1 MATTLKIQ
9 RFIRSVRQGRTPEP
23 VSCTAMSAC
32 TQQAY
37 DALEAA
43 AWSRV
48 PEKGSGLPRHN
59 WAQTGFSNRWDA
71 SKYCGDYADGFQHGY
86 ATAVCYTIRM
96 PADALAGTVA
106 NIVSLAI
113 PVYGDRWL
121 ADGCDIGVTL
131 SASATP
137 PAWDAPPDDAVT
149 GQLAVVPSNTGTDTS
164 AIVTFDWSAAPKTTL
179 AYLHITLRLTNY
191 LTHRGAWIEGSA
203 MIDGAGIAV
212 TFDRDVAPDTR
223 VEFEDDVYRVA
234 SGQFA
239 YAPWDPFTMHS
250 SVKFRPVSAT
260 EFGSEDIR
268 FYKEVLA
275 NMNVPTFRNW
285 ISIGSVRSNVNG
297 SDYPISVGVSRNQFR
312 KEGATA
318 DTVLTSLVGSVFGRS
333 SEVPEGYSVNAISL
347 GTILPD
353 PPAGMTIRLAFY
365 GANAYRG
372 NCAASLPDETDFSRT
387 LISPSRIAPS
397 SAMNP
402 AFWKG
407 SATEMKGI
415 RYDNNMGAVVDEEDD
430 NYIPVSFPI
439 TPLCSFTTT
448 TGYDG
453 TAQDK
458 FYLDTP
464 WKAPAHAMIILALSV
479 ASIESVPDPPLT
491 GSGLKYHGI
500 NWFCPYLNFHLVK
513 NV

>member
-1 MATTLKIQ
+1 
-9 RFIRSVRQGRTPEP
+9 
-23 VSCTAMSAC
+23 
-32 TQQAY
+32 
-37 DALEAA
+37 
-43 AWSRV
+43 
-48 PEKGSGLPRHN
+48 
-59 WAQTGFSNRWDA
+59 
-71 SKYCGDYADGFQHGY
+71 
-86 ATAVCYTIRM
+86 M

-137 PAWDAPPDDAVT
+137 PAWDAPADDAVT

-164 AIVTFDWSAAPKTTL
+164 AIVAFDWSAAPKTSL

-191 LTHRGAWIEGSA
+191 LTHRGAWIEGSE
-203 MIDGAGIAV
+203 MIDGANIAV
-212 TFDRDVAPDTR
+212 TFDRDVTADSR
-223 VEFEDDVYRVA
+223 VEFDDDAYRTA
-234 SGQFA
+234 SGNFA
-239 YAPWDPFTMHS
+239 YASKDPFTMHS
-250 SVKFRPVSAT
+250 SVRFRPVSAT
-260 EFGSEDIR
+260 AFGMETISY
-268 FYKEVLA
+268 YKEVVA
-275 NMNVPTFRNW
+275 AMNVPTFKNGTYTGGVW
-285 ISIGSVRSNVNG
+285 SNVNG
-297 SDYPISVGVSRNQFR
+297 ADFPLSVGVMRNQFR
-312 KEGATA
+312 TEGATA
-318 DTVLTSLVGSVFGRS
+318 DTVLTNVVGSVFGRS

-372 NCAASLPDETDFSRT
+372 NCWSGNEDDFAKT
-387 LISPSRIAPS
+387 MVFPSRIAPS

-402 AFWKG
+402 NFWKG
-407 SATEMKGI
+407 TATEMKGI
-415 RYDNNMGAVVDEEDD
+415 DYDNSMGAVID
-430 NYIPVSFPI
+430 NPPPPAGATGSMVAVSFPI

-453 TAQDK
+453 YTADK

-491 GSGLKYHGI
+491 GSVYYGI
-500 NWFCPYLNFHLVK
+500 NWFCPYLRFHLVK